1 MARIYLDERE
11 QGSPKR
17 RIYLDEREKPKTFT
31 PISEFP
37 KMPLSERLK
46 SIARPVG
53 GFLREAGGSVYA
65 PLAEA
70 TTGLPRKIMGKEPLQ
85 KVNFLGQDFRTP
97 SGAGKEAGQAFAE
110 GKIKK
115 GLGIAG
121 GSAFDVITLGW
132 GGAFGTIGKQTTKA
146 LIKRGIGKGTAT
158 ALGVGT
164 SLAPLG
170 AGYGATGA
178 MEQEQGVGGI
188 IKSAGTGALLATG
201 LGFGGVKLSEAI
213 TKRIAKKAETIVDDL
228 EIEIKEKATPEQKKA
243 IENALQDGVGEQE
256 IKELVVKSKE
266 RQIVEN
272 IAQEQD
278 PVKISSLLKDKIA
291 KEDIPTLSKSLKHID
306 DPDQVARLLDEYNP
320 DTINAKLA
328 DDLALADTAQQIKA
342 ILKGK
347 ASKEVIEE
355 VTPILKSLDDPKAIA
370 NIIEEFQISLKK
382 VASDIDE
389 ISTKA
394 EPTVKTL
401 EPEVKPKAKDPLV
414 EEAKKYKSEEE
425 FVRAQGTR
433 TGVEVRDKIGTKLQ
447 DPYTAEYLPTN
458 SDGTITLYHSTTK
471 EGAEKIK
478 QSGIFGSKTEGGDI
492 YFTTNKKGYGG
503 IGKDKDVVLAFN
515 VDPRKIKFDDVYRG
529 ELHLKGNNTDIGGI
543 KPVVIK
549 TKSQLTDIWKQ
560 AQEELKAPKAVKP
573 EPTPKEAPKNEY
585 SKLKENIEK
594 KKESKYAR
602 GVQEKALEKGI
613 IDKMEDVAEYTPN
626 QRKEQARLS
635 AEVLVDNDRTLRIL
649 RGEEPLPS
657 ELLAEGFTKS
667 LENYIMTLDNIPL
680 AQRLTYELTQS
691 PLATQVSETASALSM
706 RVGIPEN
713 SPLKITK
720 QIESIRKEVLE
731 NKGIDVKKA
740 TKTEE
745 KAIQSKIKDV
755 DEAGLKKFINDIKC

>member
-1 MARIYLDERE
+1 MDFEKYKEFRKRGYTPQQIKRVLDPSYVPLSEY
-11 QGSPKR
+11 KR
-17 RIYLDEREKPKTFT
+17 RQSLPQAGVDFT
-31 PISEFP
+31 PVSEFP

-132 GGAFGTIGKQTTKA
+132 GGAVGTIGKQTTKA
-146 LIKRGIGKGTAT
+146 LIKRGVGKGTAT
-158 ALGVGT
+158 ALGVGA

-278 PVKISSLLKDKIA
+278 PIKISSLLKDKIA
-291 KEDIPTLSKSLKHID
+291 KEDIPTLSKALKNIN
-306 DPDQVARLLDEYNP
+306 DPEQVARLLDKYDP
-320 DTINAKLA
+320 DTINAKLV
-328 DDLALADTAQQIKA
+328 DDLALADTEKQITSL
-342 ILKGK
+342 LKGK
-347 ASKEVIEE
+347 ASKETIEGIS
-355 VTPILKSLDDPKAIA
+355 PILTTLDDQET
-370 NIIEEFQISLKK
+370 IIKTMEEFQISLKK

-394 EPTVKTL
+394 EPTVKAVET
-401 EPEVKPKAKDPLV
+401 EVKEPTKANKKIDTTNAEDLSDKAVNSFKNVPQDAELKPNRLRGENISI
-414 EEAKKYKSEEE
+414 EEARTSLAKNGENIKERIVFGKDDNGNIVLKDGRHLLEAYRREGISVPKEKVKFEDGSDKDFVAKKTQK
-425 FVRAQGTR
+425 
-433 TGVEVRDKIGTKLQ
+433 
-447 DPYTAEYLPTN
+447 
-458 SDGTITLYHSTTK
+458 
-471 EGAEKIK
+471 
-478 QSGIFGSKTEGGDI
+478 SKT
-492 YFTTNKKGYGG
+492 
-503 IGKDKDVVLAFN
+503 
-515 VDPRKIKFDDVYRG
+515 
-529 ELHLKGNNTDIGGI
+529 
-543 KPVVIK
+543 
-549 TKSQLTDIWKQ
+549 Q
-560 AQEELKAPKAVKP
+560 
-573 EPTPKEAPKNEY
+573 KEAPKNEY
-585 SKLKENIEK
+585 SKLKDKVASKIRKIEGTG
-594 KKESKYAR
+594 KEKER
-602 GVQEKALEKGI
+602 GVARSLREKAVANGLEDFDLPTYKQLETKKVQPKLAREFVDSVDEETAIGVALGRIEPPKGLLPEAVFLDLEQKAI
-613 IDKMEDVAEYTPN
+613 LTGDSTLA
-626 QRKEQARLS
+626 RKLALES
-635 AEVLVDNDRTLRIL
+635 ALVDEATEMGRRIQIWSLR
-649 RGEEPLPS
+649 
-657 ELLAEGFTKS
+657 
-667 LENYIMTLDNIPL
+667 N
-680 AQRLTYELTQS
+680 
-691 PLATQVSETASALSM
+691 
-706 RVGIPEN
+706 EN
-713 SPLKITK
+713 SPVKAMGDILQARMAKKDKKITR
-720 QIESIRKEVLE
+720 RKEKLVSDLDF
-731 NKGIDVKKA
+731 K
-740 TKTEE
+740 
-745 KAIQSKIKDV
+745 IQDAEFILKDLV
-755 DEAGLKKFINDIKC
+755 C